1 MMHKIRSIMGKRDS
15 RYQLEESLE
24 IDDAF
29 FKTVS
34 QVENDPITGNKP
46 AQKCGRGSQQ
56 HSAVLVMIESKPV
69 EKLKKHKKSKK
80 CGHLKMIVM
89 EDLTAKSINQQV
101 ADKVNPQ
108 SNVTTDG
115 YRSYSKLKEVIGIHK
130 SEIVLPHEVN
140 KVLPW
145 VHTAISNAKRNLL
158 GIHHMIGKEYLQNYL
173 NEYCYKLNR
182 RYFGQGIFERLLI
195 ASVSDTWYD
204 KKSSL
209 VYTHG

>member
-1 MMHKIRSIMGKRDS
+1 MMHKIRSVMGKRDG

-34 QVENDPITGNKP
+34 QVETDPITGNKM

-56 HSAVLVMIESKPV
+56 QSTVLVMIESKPV
-69 EKLKKHKKSKK
+69 EKPKKHKKSKK

-89 EDLTAKSINQQV
+89 DDLKSKSINQQV
-101 ADKVNPQ
+101 SEKVNPDSQ
-108 SNVTTDG
+108 VTTDG
-115 YRSYSKLKEVIGIHK
+115 YGSYSKLKEVISIHRA
-130 SEIVLPHEVN
+130 EIVPPTEVN
-140 KVLPW
+140 KILPW

-158 GIHHMIGKEYLQNYL
+158 GIHHMIGRVYLQNYL

-182 RYFGQGIFERLLI
+182 RYFGSNIFERLMV

-204 KKSSL
+204 KKSTMVS
-209 VYTHG
+209 THG